1 MNGKPFCCQ
10 YDRFHGVTSENN
22 YFCSPRLKVSMKIL
36 FLCKKFPYPLKDGES
51 IAVSNLC
58 RELKAMGCDLSLLS
72 MNTSKHYS
80 DPASLPADYNYF
92 TSIHSV
98 DLDNSIKPWKAIAS
112 IVSGESYHVRRF
124 KSTVFRTKLIEILK
138 AETFDIVQLET
149 LYLAPYVDTIREYS
163 NARIV
168 MRAHNVEH
176 EIWERITQNT
186 GSNLRKLYLTYL
198 TRKLKEYEIGQFPMY
213 DYLVTLT
220 ERDLKQFLEK
230 GYANGASAAP
240 IGFDSDAYPYSRP
253 KFGPEMSLCFIGS
266 LDWMPNVEGLNWF
279 LTNCWP
285 KINQRW
291 PKISFHIA
299 GRNTPMSLLE
309 LRLPNVTVH
318 GEVADAAEFVN
329 KHSCMIVP
337 LFSGSG
343 MRVKIVEGMV
353 MGKVIITTSLGKEGI
368 DGHDR
373 KEILIADDAD
383 QFIQAI
389 GFCVDHPELAQE
401 IGSRAQLLATKQ
413 FDSGEAAKKI
423 MEIYQTL
430 LGYPDRS
437 AEKAPLRILT

>member
-1 MNGKPFCCQ
+1 
-10 YDRFHGVTSENN
+10 
-22 YFCSPRLKVSMKIL
+22 MKIL
-36 FLCKKFPYPLKDGES
+36 FLCKKFPYPLRDGES

-58 RELKAMGCDLSLLS
+58 RELKALGCDLSLLS

-80 DPASLPADYNYF
+80 NPSSLPADYNYF

-98 DLDNSIKPWKAIAS
+98 DLDNTIKPWKAIAS

-124 KSTVFRTKLIEILK
+124 KSGVFRTKLIEILK
-138 AETFDIVQLET
+138 NETFDIIQLET

-186 GSNLRKLYLTYL
+186 GSNLRKLYLAYL
-198 TRKLKEYEIGQFPMY
+198 TRKLKEYEIEQFPRY

-220 ERDLKQFLEK
+220 ERDLNQFLEK

-240 IGFDSDAYPYSRP
+240 IGFDTDAYPYSMP
-253 KFGPEMSLCFIGS
+253 QFGPEMSLCFIGS
-266 LDWMPNVEGLNWF
+266 LDWMPNMEGLMWF

-285 KINQRW
+285 KIHLRW
-291 PKISFHIA
+291 PKITFHIA
-299 GRNTPMSLLE
+299 GRNTPMNLLE
-309 LRLPNVTVH
+309 MKLPNVTIH
-318 GEVADAAEFVN
+318 GEVSDAAEFIN
-329 KHSCMIVP
+329 KHSVMIVP

-368 DGHDR
+368 GGRDHEDFLLA
-373 KEILIADDAD
+373 ENAH
-383 QFIQAI
+383 QFTEAVE
-389 GFCVDHPELAQE
+389 FCVKHPDKALE
-401 IGSRAQLLATKQ
+401 IGSHAQVQASQQ
-413 FDSGEAAKKI
+413 FNSNHAAQRI
-423 MEIYQTL
+423 LDIYHRL
-430 LGYPDRS
+430 LGYETRPS
-437 AEKAPLRILT
+437 EKPPVRILT